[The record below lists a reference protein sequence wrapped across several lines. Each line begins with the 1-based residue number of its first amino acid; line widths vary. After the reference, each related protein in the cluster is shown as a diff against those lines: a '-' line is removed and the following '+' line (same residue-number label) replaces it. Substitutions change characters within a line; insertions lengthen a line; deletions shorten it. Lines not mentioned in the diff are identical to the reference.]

1 MKKEEIQAL
10 IEKQRLYYLSGETLD
25 VQYRINALK
34 TLKTAI
40 LKYEQEI
47 EEALKKDLGKS
58 YF

>member
-47 EEALKKDLGKS
+47 EEALKKI
-58 YF
+58 